1 MQNVSVLRE
10 VYLHNIFMNEQ
21 ARGWNVFSSCLQMT
35 PNWGAQ
41 SVFKGRAATQK
52 PYKIQGHVQSP
63 APGREVH
70 LAVTHAG
77 DCLAEKWPWALHKTI
92 N

>member
-1 MQNVSVLRE
+1 MECFFIMFADDTKLGGTV
-10 VYLHNIFMNEQ
+10 
-21 ARGWNVFSSCLQMT
+21 
-35 PNWGAQ
+35 